1 MLWSKYA
8 VSYILILLLLLLL
21 LLLTANG
28 FIPGGSVLQRKT
40 GQYNRVQYN
49 KIQYNNTHHT
59 EITYYTQSN
68 PQFAKLQKLQKVTI
82 TITTQKR
89 VQPKVDELV

>member
-8 VSYILILLLLLLL
+8 VSYILILLLLLLLL

-49 KIQYNNTHHT
+49 SLQYNTIN
-59 EITYYTQSN
+59 YYRVNYESIN
-68 PQFAKLQKLQKVTI
+68 VNYSAIISAKAK
-82 TITTQKR
+82 
-89 VQPKVDELV
+89 